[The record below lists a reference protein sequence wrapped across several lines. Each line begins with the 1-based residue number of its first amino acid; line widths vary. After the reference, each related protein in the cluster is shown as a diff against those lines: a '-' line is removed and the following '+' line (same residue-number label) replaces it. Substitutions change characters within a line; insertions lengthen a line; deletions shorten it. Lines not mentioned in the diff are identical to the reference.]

1 MRGRGTIGWIL
12 VMAAAMPVRPG
23 TSVDPG
29 VSIGASVTV
38 LGGSPEQVDLV
49 RWGVRRFEDA
59 GLGLPTLEVRFH
71 ADRSGCAGHFGYYRA
86 DGVDLCTGV
95 TVNLTTRRNLLHEM
109 AHAWIQANLGP
120 EERERFLEIRG
131 LSSWNGEDVPW
142 QERGFE
148 QGAEILAWYLGER
161 VLSAMVPDNGP
172 EDLETA
178 MRALLSAPSMAG
190 VAESS
195 SLRAGRTGMR
205 DTAEGRWS

>member
-1 MRGRGTIGWIL
+1 MRVRGTLGWIL
-12 VMAAAMPVRPG
+12 VIAAVVPVRPG
-23 TSVDPG
+23 TSADPG
-29 VSIGASVTV
+29 VSIGTSIRV
-38 LGGSPEQVDLV
+38 LGGSPEQFDLV

-71 ADRSGCAGHFGYYRA
+71 AERSGCAGHLGYYRA
-86 DGVDLCTGV
+86 DGVDLCGGV
-95 TVNLTTRRNLLHEM
+95 TVNLTTRRDLLHEM

-131 LSSWNGEDVPW
+131 LSSWNGGDVPW

-148 QGAEILAWYLGER
+148 QGAEILAWYLGDR

-178 MRALLSAPSMAG
+178 VRTLLSAPSAAG
-190 VAESS
+190 TSPLGAG
-195 SLRAGRTGMR
+195 RAGTR
-205 DTAEGRWS
+205 DTAEGGWS